1 MCIVLA
7 LDAGGVRAC
16 ADEYLTAVDPWT
28 VTVLATSCMSALF
41 LGILLTCVLVLV
53 SRWDAPAR
61 VGSDVACTFRYA
73 DELLRV
79 ASRCGST
86 RGRDASIQLT
96 IFLIHAQ

>member
-1 MCIVLA
+1 M
-7 LDAGGVRAC
+7 G
-16 ADEYLTAVDPWT
+16 
-28 VTVLATSCMSALF
+28 ALF
-41 LGILLTCVLVLV
+41 FGILLTCVLVLV

-86 RGRDASIQLT
+86 RGRDATIYLT
-96 IFLIHAQ
+96 VFPIRAQ